1 LNLLR
6 ITEESPLSKTFKK
19 KKKRLTD
26 GMYTCGECKDFS
38 RELVGK
44 LSKQKEDL
52 VKHVTPFWELS
63 T

>member
-1 LNLLR
+1 
-6 ITEESPLSKTFKK
+6 
-19 KKKRLTD
+19 
-26 GMYTCGECKDFS
+26 MYTCGECKDFS